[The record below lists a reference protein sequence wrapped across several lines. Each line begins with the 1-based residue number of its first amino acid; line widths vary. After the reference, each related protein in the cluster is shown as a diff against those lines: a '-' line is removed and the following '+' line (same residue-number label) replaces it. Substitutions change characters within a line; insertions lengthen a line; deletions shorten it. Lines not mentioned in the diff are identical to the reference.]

1 MSRKYKKEVGNNA
14 KMETGKRVRG
24 RWYGNTQ
31 LCTTQYALRRAARGE
46 AKHWKKACNFSVVE
60 TNGTVV

>member
-1 MSRKYKKEVGNNA
+1 
-14 KMETGKRVRG
+14 METGKRVRG

-31 LCTTQYALRRAARGE
+31 LCTTQYALRRAARGGE

>member
-1 MSRKYKKEVGNNA
+1 MQNYWDRKKRRRGAEKRSNDKTESR
-14 KMETGKRVRG
+14 
-24 RWYGNTQ
+24 
-31 LCTTQYALRRAARGE
+31 LRRRRCIAIAGGVFRCG